1 MVVKHVL
8 VVDDSKSARFM
19 LRKMLGK
26 INLTADLAESGE
38 EALTYLQGNQP
49 DAIFMDHMMPGL
61 NGLETVEQIKKN
73 PQTSVIPI
81 IMYTS
86 QDGEEYVNN
95 VISYG
100 VADILPKPASI
111 ENLNSVVSKLNELP
125 KATLGQVPTAKPA
138 AKATKAKQPQVSTNS
153 IVKLVRKTA
162 EASVAAAVRVQVM
175 AATAQH
181 LSRFKLEI
189 KKHFCDEKKTY
200 AIANKVF
207 DDKIK
212 EITNSYSHQIQEV
225 FTSLSTEISHISEEK
240 TGKSANKLDKKMLNE
255 IKSIAHISS
264 SNKAVEVAKETASI
278 ISRDSMIAVTEAIN
292 EANQKMATRI
302 TIATIIAS
310 CIGIFSALGVYF
322 ALS

>member
-38 EALTYLQGNQP
+38 EALTYLQSAQP

-86 QDGEEYVNN
+86 QDSDEYKSN

-125 KATLGQVPTAKPA
+125 KVTLGQIPVKPTE
-138 AKATKAKQPQVSTNS
+138 KATKGKQPQVSTNS

-162 EASVAAAVRVQVM
+162 EAAVAAAVRVQVM

-181 LSRFKLEI
+181 LSRFKIEV
-189 KKHFCDEKKTY
+189 KKHFCDEKKTRI
-200 AIANKVF
+200 IAEKVF
-207 DDKIK
+207 DNNIK
-212 EITNSYSHQIQEV
+212 NVSDNFSQQIQEV
-225 FTSLSTEISHISEEK
+225 FTSLSTEISNISEH
-240 TGKSANKLDKKMLNE
+240 TGKTSNKLDTKMLNE
-255 IKSIAHISS
+255 IKDVARISS
-264 SNKAVEVAKETASI
+264 TNKAVEVAKETASI

-292 EANQKMATRI
+292 EANQKMATRM
-302 TIATIIAS
+302 TIAAVIAS
-310 CIGIFSALGVYF
+310 CIGIFSALAVYLL
-322 ALS
+322 LS